1 MKILPKANFLRVF
14 VLAVL
19 LVLLAACG
27 GAEEPAP
34 AAAPADTPVVVP
46 TSTPTPVP
54 PTPTPTPEPA
64 EEESPLPTP
73 GRAVEESPLP
83 TPGGRSAEE
92 TSPVATPETGAR
104 AMPGES
110 VVDTLVRR
118 AKEQLVEEVDG
129 VDFDEIEVVSAEAVE
144 WPDAALGCP
153 QGGMMYAQV
162 ITPGYQ
168 IVLEADGEEYDFHTE
183 SSAEG
188 QIILC
193 R

>member
-1 MKILPKANFLRVF
+1 MKILPKIRPFSMFALVAL
-14 VLAVL
+14 LA
-19 LVLLAACG
+19 LLAACG
-27 GAEEPAP
+27 GDATPEP
-34 AAAPADTPVVVP
+34 AAAPAPTETPVVVAAD
-46 TSTPTPVP
+46 TPTPA
-54 PTPTPTPEPA
+54 PTPTPEPV

-73 GRAVEESPLP
+73 GRAVDESPLA
-83 TPGGRSAEE
+83 TPEQRSAEE

-110 VVDTLVRR
+110 ELDTLIRR

-153 QGGMMYAQV
+153 QGDMMYAQV

-193 R
+193 Q

>member
-1 MKILPKANFLRVF
+1 MKILPKIRPFSMFALVAL
-14 VLAVL
+14 LA
-19 LVLLAACG
+19 LLAACG
-27 GAEEPAP
+27 GDATPEP
-34 AAAPADTPVVVP
+34 AAAPA
-46 TSTPTPVP
+46 
-54 PTPTPTPEPA
+54 PTPTPEPV

-73 GRAVEESPLP
+73 GRAVDESPLA
-83 TPGGRSAEE
+83 TPEQRSAEE

-110 VVDTLVRR
+110 ELDTLIRR

-129 VDFDEIEVVSAEAVE
+129 IEFDEIEVVSAEAVE

-153 QGGMMYAQV
+153 QGDMMYAQV

-193 R
+193 Q